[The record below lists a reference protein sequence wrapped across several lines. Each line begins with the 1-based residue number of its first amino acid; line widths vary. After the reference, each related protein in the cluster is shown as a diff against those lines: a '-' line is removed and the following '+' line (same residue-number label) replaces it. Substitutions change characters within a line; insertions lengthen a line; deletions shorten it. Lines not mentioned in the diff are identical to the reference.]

1 MAGNSNYSTDLATTT
16 LEKYANK
23 MLADNIFSS
32 NALMHTIQKGGN
44 YIPYDG
50 GIKIVEP
57 IMYAEKTGAAA
68 YSGYDLLSTSAN
80 EISTAA
86 EFNPRSYAAPVV
98 ISGDDKTDNMG
109 EAAVMNM
116 LKNRI
121 ENSEQTLKGL
131 INAHLYNTAVGGS
144 DGKSLDG
151 LGIMVDSSGTYGN
164 IDPTANTWWASTE
177 TAYSSDP

>member
-1 MAGNSNYSTDLATTT
+1 
-16 LEKYANK
+16 
-23 MLADNIFSS
+23 
-32 NALMHTIQKGGN
+32 
-44 YIPYDG
+44 
-50 GIKIVEP
+50 
-57 IMYAEKTGAAA
+57 
-68 YSGYDLLSTSAN
+68 
-80 EISTAA
+80 
-86 EFNPRSYAAPVV
+86 
-98 ISGDDKTDNMG
+98 MG